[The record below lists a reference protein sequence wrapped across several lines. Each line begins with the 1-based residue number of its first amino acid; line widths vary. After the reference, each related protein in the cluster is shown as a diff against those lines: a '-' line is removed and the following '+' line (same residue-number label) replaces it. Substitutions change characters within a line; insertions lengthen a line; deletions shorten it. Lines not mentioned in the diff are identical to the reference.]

1 MNCPNCGALM
11 VDTYTCPNCGRKDPL
26 ARKIVQASNWHYNQG
41 LAKAKVQDM
50 TGATNSLLMS
60 LKYNKH
66 NTQAR
71 NLLGLIYYHIGEVI
85 DALGEWVIS
94 VNFQP
99 RDNIAN
105 TYIRAIQNNPE
116 GLAQANR
123 TIQKYNTA
131 LEYLH
136 QGNMDVAII
145 ELKKVLNLNPNYIK
159 AYQLMALL
167 YIRTKQ
173 YAAARKIL
181 VRALKIDRNNI
192 TSLRYIKEIDAI
204 AGDNAKIKTRSR
216 DGFTQINDPNP
227 VVIEQKKDNKYTDFS
242 TSLLT
247 FVNVIIGVVI
257 GAAVIWL
264 LVVPSVK
271 KNQATIFNQSV
282 VEYSSQITEKNKL
295 ISSLEKEVEDYKST
309 NEVLTSQLQTGI
321 TSSQTSSSDTKL
333 YRALK
338 EYIAGNMSEAGLYL
352 SDVTYDELTSDDAR
366 TLYVTIYEQT
376 KVQTETALI
385 RNGDSAL
392 ANEEYMEAINYYNK
406 VLRLNSSNVEV
417 MYSMAGCYQKLA
429 DLDNAMIWYEKI
441 LNEYPSHGRAVDAAE
456 NIKRIRLASG
466 QSADDIIVPQ
476 SQSEEESE

>member
-1 MNCPNCGALM
+1 MNCPNCGALL
-11 VDTYTCPNCGRKDPL
+11 VNTYTCSNCGRQDPL
-26 ARKIVQASNWHYNQG
+26 AKKIIQASNWHYNQG

-66 NTQAR
+66 NTHAR
-71 NLLGLIYYHIGEVI
+71 NLLGLIYYQIGEII

-105 TYIRAIQNNPE
+105 TYIRAIQSNPE

-123 TIQKYNTA
+123 IIQKYNTA

-204 AGDNAKIKTRSR
+204 AGDNAKLKTKSR

-271 KNQATIFNQSV
+271 KKQATMFNQSV
-282 VEYSSQITEKNKL
+282 VEYSAQITEKNKL

-309 NEVLTSQLQTGI
+309 NDVLTSQLQMGI
-321 TSSQTSSSDTKL
+321 VSSGTSSSDIKL
-333 YRALK
+333 YKAVR
-338 EYIAGNMSEAGLYL
+338 EYIAGNMGEAGLYL
-352 SDVTYDELTSDDAR
+352 SDVTYDELTGDDAR
-366 TLYVTIYEQT
+366 TLYVLIYEQT
-376 KVQTETALI
+376 KVQAETTLI
-385 RNGDSAL
+385 RNADSAL
-392 ANEEYMEAINYYNK
+392 ANENYMEAINYYNK

-456 NIKRIRLASG
+456 NIKRIRIASG
-466 QSADDIIVPQ
+466 QSTDDIVVPQ
-476 SQSEEESE
+476 SKSEQESE

>member
-1 MNCPNCGALM
+1 MNCPNCGASM
-11 VDTYTCPNCGRKDPL
+11 VNTYTCTNCGRKDPL
-26 ARKIVQASNWHYNQG
+26 AKKIIQASNWHYNQG

-123 TIQKYNTA
+123 IIQKYNTA

-204 AGDNAKIKTRSR
+204 AGDKAKLKTKSR

-271 KNQATIFNQSV
+271 KKQATTFNQSV
-282 VEYSSQITEKNKL
+282 VEYSSQITQKNKI

-309 NEVLTSQLQTGI
+309 NEVLTSQLQMGTAATG
-321 TSSQTSSSDTKL
+321 TSGSDLKL
-333 YRALK
+333 YKALK
-338 EYIAGNMSEAGLYL
+338 EYVAGNMSEAGLYL
-352 SDVTYDELTSDDAR
+352 SDVTYDELTGDDAR
-366 TLYVTIYEQT
+366 TLYVLIYEQT

-385 RNGDSAL
+385 RNGDIAL
-392 ANEEYMEAINYYNK
+392 ANEEYMEAIDYYSK
-406 VLRLNSSNVEV
+406 VLRLNSANVEV

-456 NIKRIRLASG
+456 NIKRIRIASG
-466 QSADDIIVPQ
+466 QSIDDVPVPQ
-476 SQSEEESE
+476 TETEEETE

>member
-1 MNCPNCGALM
+1 MNCPNCGASM
-11 VDTYTCPNCGRKDPL
+11 VNTYTCTNCGRKDPL
-26 ARKIVQASNWHYNQG
+26 AKKIIQASNWHYNQG

-66 NTQAR
+66 NTHAR
-71 NLLGLIYYHIGEVI
+71 NLLGLVYYQIGEII

-123 TIQKYNTA
+123 IIQKYNTA

-204 AGDNAKIKTRSR
+204 AGDKAKLKTKSR

-271 KNQATIFNQSV
+271 KRQATTFNQSV
-282 VEYSSQITEKNKL
+282 VEYSSQITQKNKI

-309 NEVLTSQLQTGI
+309 NEVLTSQLQMGATGAG
-321 TSSQTSSSDTKL
+321 TSGSDLKL
-333 YRALK
+333 YKALK
-338 EYIAGNMSEAGLYL
+338 EYVAGNMSEAGLYL
-352 SDVTYDELTSDDAR
+352 SDVTYDELTGDDAR
-366 TLYVTIYEQT
+366 TLYVLIYEQT

-392 ANEEYMEAINYYNK
+392 ANEDYMEAINYYSK
-406 VLRLNSSNVEV
+406 VLRLNSANVEV

-441 LNEYPSHGRAVDAAE
+441 LNEYPAHGRAVDAAE
-456 NIKRIRLASG
+456 NIKRIRIASG
-466 QSADDIIVPQ
+466 QSIDDVPVPQ
-476 SQSEEESE
+476 TESEKETE